1 MGFRKEISLLLITLT
16 TWCYAQDLS
25 VTSGGS
31 ITITIGTVFFV
42 NGLGLTPSS
51 NFTINGPNA
60 ISRSSTAL
68 DPQSINRVF
77 TSDNIMSNFQGDIT
91 FFYED
96 SELNGVTETDL
107 VLQVKDGLDVWNA
120 YTGTLDTSA
129 NTITYTFGTSTD
141 FSSVTASAS
150 SVTLQIPDL
159 NTFDIKLYPNPTISK
174 VYINVQ
180 SDIEVKVYNM
190 IGQKI
195 LVTQEK
201 SIDLSRLKSG
211 TYIFKVKDLS
221 TNNIESFQILKY

>member
-1 MGFRKEISLLLITLT
+1 MGFREKTSLLFVILS

-25 VTSGGS
+25 VNSGAS
-31 ITITIGTVFFV
+31 IAVNSGTVFYV
-42 NGLGLTPSS
+42 NGLGLMPSS
-51 NFTINGPNA
+51 NFIINGPNA

-77 TSDNIMSNFQGDIT
+77 TMDNLMSGFQGNLT

-96 SELNGVTETDL
+96 SELNGVIESDL

-150 SVTLQIPDL
+150 GVTLQVPDL
-159 NTFDIKLYPNPTISK
+159 NAFDIKLYPNPTISK

-190 IGQKI
+190 IGQMI
-195 LVTQEK
+195 LKTQEK
-201 SIDLSRLKSG
+201 SIDLSRLNSG
-211 TYIFKVKDLS
+211 LYIFKVKDIS

>member
-31 ITITIGTVFFV
+31 ITMTNGTVFFV

-60 ISRSSTAL
+60 ILRSSTAL

-77 TSDNIMSNFQGDIT
+77 TSDNIMSDFQGDIT

-129 NTITYTFGTSTD
+129 NTITYTFGTSID

-150 SVTLQIPDL
+150 SVTLKVPDL

-190 IGQKI
+190 IGQMI
-195 LVTQEK
+195 LKTQEK
-201 SIDLSRLKSG
+201 SIDLSRLNSG
-211 TYIFKVKDLS
+211 LYIFKVKDIS

>member
-31 ITITIGTVFFV
+31 ITITNGTVFFV

-60 ISRSSTAL
+60 ILRSSTAL

-77 TSDNIMSNFQGDIT
+77 TSDKIMSNFQGDIT
-91 FFYED
+91 LFYED
-96 SELNGVTETDL
+96 SELNGVIETDL
-107 VLQVKDGLDVWNA
+107 VLQVKDGSDVWNA
-120 YTGTLDTSA
+120 YTGVLDTSA
-129 NTITYTFGTSTD
+129 NTITYTFGTSID

-150 SVTLQIPDL
+150 SVTLQVPGL
-159 NTFDIKLYPNPTISK
+159 NTFDLKLYPNPTISK

-221 TNNIESFQILKY
+221 TNNIESFKILKY

>member
-1 MGFRKEISLLLITLT
+1 MRLKKIISLFFILLT
-16 TWCYAQDLS
+16 TWCYSQDLS
-25 VTSGGS
+25 VINGGS
-31 ITITIGTVFFV
+31 ITITNGTVFFV
-42 NGLGLTPSS
+42 NGLALTPSS

-60 ISRSSTAL
+60 ILRSSTAL

-107 VLQVKDGLDVWNA
+107 VLQVKDGSDVWNA

-129 NTITYTFGTSTD
+129 NTLTYTFGAPTD

-190 IGQKI
+190 IGQMI
-195 LVTQEK
+195 LKTQEK
-201 SIDLSRLKSG
+201 SIDLSRLNSG
-211 TYIFKVKDLS
+211 LYIFKVKDIS

>member
-1 MGFRKEISLLLITLT
+1 MRYKKIISLFFILLT
-16 TWCYAQDLS
+16 TWCYTQDLII
-25 VTSGGS
+25 TSGES
-31 ITITIGTVFFV
+31 IAVTNGTVFFV

-51 NFTINGPNA
+51 DFIINGPNG
-60 ISRSSTAL
+60 ISKSSTAL

-77 TSDNIMSNFQGDIT
+77 TSDKIMSTFQGNIT

-107 VLQVKDGLDVWNA
+107 VLQVKDGSDVWNA

-174 VYINVQ
+174 VYISVK

-190 IGQKI
+190 IGQMI
-195 LVTQEK
+195 LKTQEK
-201 SIDLSRLKSG
+201 SIDLTRLNSG
-211 TYIFKVKDLS
+211 PYIFKVKDIS
-221 TNNIESFQILKY
+221 TNNIETFKILKY

>member
-1 MGFRKEISLLLITLT
+1 MGFRKIISFLSILLT

-25 VTSGGS
+25 VTSGES
-31 ITITIGTVFFV
+31 IAVTSGTVFFV

-60 ISRSSTAL
+60 ILRSSTAL

-77 TSDNIMSNFQGDIT
+77 TSDNIMSNFQGTLT

-107 VLQVKDGLDVWNA
+107 VLQVKDDSDVWNA

-129 NTITYTFGTSTD
+129 NIITYTFGTSTD

-150 SVTLQIPDL
+150 GVTLQVPNL
-159 NTFDIKLYPNPTISK
+159 NIFDIKLYPNPTISK

-190 IGQKI
+190 IGQII
-195 LVTQEK
+195 LKTQEK
-201 SIDLSRLKSG
+201 SIDLSRLNSG
-211 TYIFKVKDLS
+211 TYIFKVKDLT
-221 TNNIESFQILKY
+221 TNNIESFKILKY